1 MSEYG
6 SGLTFGQ
13 TRNMDKERIKHA
25 LCGELMCGEDEK
37 GFVYAKATSE
47 ECAAYILSAYDD
59 CVYHA
64 KQAMD
69 NGRALERLMKSK
81 GVECTPEEY
90 GALMEAARL
99 EFDDYQYENP
109 DNDAPIGFDETPP
122 ETDEEKPASSFIDGL
137 PEIVIQGG
145 STGAST
151 KVMIN
156 GKDIPYLDAVRF
168 ETAGGELSKVTLTFV
183 PKSVT
188 IRTLGELM
196 EYERELIP
204 SARQRGN
211 ADDKA

>member
-25 LCGELMCGEDEK
+25 LRGELMCGEDEN
-37 GFVYAKATSE
+37 GFVYAKATPE
-47 ECAAYILSAYDD
+47 ECAAYILSAYDN

-69 NGRALERLMKSK
+69 SGRALERLMKGK

-90 GALMEAARL
+90 GALMESARL

-122 ETDEEKPASSFIDGL
+122 ESAVGGHAFPCRDHAPRTICPAL
-137 PEIVIQGG
+137 TNGG
-145 STGAST
+145 RLRAMDNHQLAEWLAEFARNPKEGDADALFQWLNEPCESGTPDAS
-151 KVMIN
+151 
-156 GKDIPYLDAVRF
+156 
-168 ETAGGELSKVTLTFV
+168 
-183 PKSVT
+183 
-188 IRTLGELM
+188 
-196 EYERELIP
+196 
-204 SARQRGN
+204 Q
-211 ADDKA
+211 

>member
-37 GFVYAKATSE
+37 GFVYAKATPE

-69 NGRALERLMKSK
+69 SGRALERLMKGK

-122 ETDEEKPASSFIDGL
+122 ESAVSVHTFPCRDH
-137 PEIVIQGG
+137 
-145 STGAST
+145 
-151 KVMIN
+151 
-156 GKDIPYLDAVRF
+156 IPR
-168 ETAGGELSKVTLTFV
+168 
-183 PKSVT
+183 T
-188 IRTLGELM
+188 IRPALTNGGRLRAMDNHQIAKWLEGF
-196 EYERELIP
+196 
-204 SARQRGN
+204 ARNPN
-211 ADDKA
+211 ARDANALFLWLNQPYGSGTPDALQ

>member
-25 LCGELMCGEDEK
+25 LRGELMRGEDEN
-37 GFVYAKATSE
+37 GFVYATATPK
-47 ECAAYILSAYDD
+47 ECAAYILSAYDE

-69 NGRALERLMKSK
+69 SGRALERLMKSK

-90 GALMEAARL
+90 GALMESARL

-122 ETDEEKPASSFIDGL
+122 ESAVGGHAFPCRDHAPRTICPAL
-137 PEIVIQGG
+137 TNGG
-145 STGAST
+145 RLRAMDNHQFAEWLEDFSWC
-151 KVMIN
+151 
-156 GKDIPYLDAVRF
+156 PAVRYTDDILKWLGQPCKG
-168 ETAGGELSKVTLTFV
+168 ETPDTLV
-183 PKSVT
+183 PDM
-188 IRTLGELM
+188 R
-196 EYERELIP
+196 
-204 SARQRGN
+204 
-211 ADDKA
+211 D

>member
-25 LCGELMCGEDEK
+25 LRGELMCGEDEN
-37 GFVYAKATSE
+37 GFVYAKATPE

-69 NGRALERLMKSK
+69 SGRALERLMKGK

-90 GALMEAARL
+90 GALMESARL

-122 ETDEEKPASSFIDGL
+122 ESAVGGHAFPCRDHAPRTICPAL
-137 PEIVIQGG
+137 TNGG
-145 STGAST
+145 RLRAMDNHQLAEWLAEFARNPKAGDANALFQWLNEPCESGTPNAS
-151 KVMIN
+151 
-156 GKDIPYLDAVRF
+156 
-168 ETAGGELSKVTLTFV
+168 
-183 PKSVT
+183 
-188 IRTLGELM
+188 
-196 EYERELIP
+196 
-204 SARQRGN
+204 Q
-211 ADDKA
+211 